1 MIFQKKIARTRIQ
14 IKSINEIKVFEMD
27 SQKHLNNLQ
36 KMKTT

>member
-1 MIFQKKIARTRIQ
+1 MIFQKKIARIRIQ
-14 IKSINEIKVFEMD
+14 IKSINEIKVFKMD